1 MTVQDVTY
9 DNTPLPMPD
18 NVPSEYATDVKDL
31 FDTWHSVRARN
42 DELRRYYRMHNPMV
56 EISKDDV
63 TATSVHETV
72 GWCKAVVD
80 SIAARSQLDGF
91 LFEGVQDR
99 DFDMLVN
106 RNQLDSDLYPKCSV
120 SALTYGLGFYSV
132 LKGRGFQPAAKVR
145 AYSAQQGSGLYD
157 KDENGLACGVVLSG
171 VDREGRANQY
181 TAFWPN
187 SVVTFTYNDVTNH
200 WETSVQPN
208 DIGQI
213 LLVPMVFEPD
223 CDRPLG
229 HSRITPEIMRTTD
242 RAMRQLRNL
251 DVGCES
257 YIWPQ
262 RWMMG
267 VDSDLFEKHDEDGNV
282 IGINRTRREVY
293 QGRILALT
301 RDEDGQVPTVGQ
313 FAQASVEPIVTA
325 YEQAAQQI
333 SGASHIPMSELGVL
347 SSTYTSSEAL
357 SASTNALVLDVERMN
372 RRNAATMEQVARLMM
387 CVAWEKTPQQMNEN
401 QRRLFDT
408 VTANF
413 RDPSMPTASAMA
425 DSQMKIATVDQRY
438 PGTRTFYYNMGW
450 KKSQIDRF
458 FAEAAE
464 NNATNMLNQ
473 IASSL

>member
-1 MTVQDVTY
+1 MTVQDTTY

-18 NVPSEYATDVKDL
+18 NVPGEHEADVQDM
-31 FDTWHSVRARN
+31 FDTWHTVRGRN
-42 DELRRYYRMHNPMV
+42 EELRRYYRQHNPMV
-56 EISKDDV
+56 EISRDDV

-80 SIAARSQLDGF
+80 SMAARSQFDGY

-99 DFDMLVN
+99 DFDRLVN
-106 RNQLDSDLYPKCSV
+106 RNRIDSDLYQKCLVSSLIYGVGFLSV
-120 SALTYGLGFYSV
+120 M
-132 LKGRGFQPAAKVR
+132 KGGAFQPAKVR
-145 AYSAQQGSGLYD
+145 AYSAQQGCGIYD
-157 KDENGLACGVVLSG
+157 KDEDGLACGVVLSG
-171 VDREGRANQY
+171 TDRNGRANRY
-181 TAFWPN
+181 TAFWPD
-187 SVVTFTYNDVTNH
+187 SVVTFTYNENTSH
-200 WETSVQPN
+200 WDSSVQEN
-208 DIGQI
+208 GIGEM

-229 HSRITPEIMRTTD
+229 HSRITPEVMRTTD

-267 VDSDLFEKHDEDGNV
+267 VDSDLFEQHDEDGNV
-282 IGINRTRREVY
+282 IGVNKTRREVY

-301 RDEDGQVPTVGQ
+301 RDEDGNVPTVGQ

-333 SGASHIPMSELGVL
+333 SGASHIPMNELGVL
-347 SSTYTSSEAL
+347 SSNYTSSEAL

-387 CVAWEKTPQQMNEN
+387 CVAWGITPEQMNET
-401 QRRLFDT
+401 QRRMFDT
-408 VTANF
+408 VAASF
-413 RDPSMPTASAMA
+413 RDPSMPTAAAVA
-425 DSQMKIATVDQRY
+425 DAQMKLGTADKRY
-438 PGTRTFYYNMGW
+438 PATRTFWESVGW
-450 KKSQIDRF
+450 PKSKIDRYE
-458 FAEAAE
+458 AEVNEASAIAA
-464 NNATNMLNQ
+464 LNQ
-473 IASSL
+473 IASQM